1 MQHDEQNK
9 DQQIKDQQNSQ
20 SLNLQDIRQQ
30 IDSVD
35 EQIHHLINQ
44 RAKLAE
50 TVAKAKFSQ
59 DENPVFYRPERE
71 AQVLRNVMARNQ
83 VHCRMKLL
91 HACSVRLCRHV
102 LHWKHHSRSL
112 F

>member
-1 MQHDEQNK
+1 MQHDPQYK
-9 DQQIKDQQNSQ
+9 DQQNKDQQNSQ

-35 EQIHHLINQ
+35 EQIHYLINQ

-83 VHCRMKLL
+83 GPLSNETV
-91 HACSVRLCRHV
+91 ARLFREIM
-102 LHWKHHSRSL
+102 
-112 F
+112 